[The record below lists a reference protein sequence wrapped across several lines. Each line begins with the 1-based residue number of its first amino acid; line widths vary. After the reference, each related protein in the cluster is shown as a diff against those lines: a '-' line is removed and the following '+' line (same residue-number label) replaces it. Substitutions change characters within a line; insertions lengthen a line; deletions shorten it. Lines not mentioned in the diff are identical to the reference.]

1 MSKDSFFVAFLMV
14 VVVIGLVAASSLQ
27 SALEQASTY
36 VGGIISQDTTWAT
49 SGGPYT
55 LANDTFVNQGVTLT
69 IQPGV
74 IVNLRSHDLGVN
86 GTLVAIG
93 TSNNPVQF
101 NSGALSFTPDC
112 NGYNK
117 QTGSGCIIE
126 NGILNATTLSCDN
139 ITKINQCTI
148 TAHVNGASG
157 IISFSDINGEVSGD
171 VISSS
176 TIIGDVSANTILNNN
191 IFGDVTPFAS
201 VQNNNITG
209 SLNLLGN
216 CIVSNNFIQ
225 GNITISSGTSTV
237 SSNTI
242 TSMDTAINIAP
253 SSSVGPIET
262 TIKNNE
268 IIASQIGIDMKS
280 DLNPTLYGWSSRA
293 TILLNIISGCST
305 AGILVNLGDAQAP
318 NPSGNGNKATIME
331 NVISNN
337 TYGIKA
343 NPSSIIQG
351 NLIINNQYGAL
362 GGIITENTV
371 VNNSYGVLGTNCSY
385 NNILNSSKYNFA
397 LGEFGVYSLT
407 GNADATNNWWGT
419 NDTQAINQTIY
430 DNKNDSTLGN
440 VTYEPFL
447 TSPNSAAPTQDYTV
461 AAGSTL
467 TQLAAPSPSPAPTS
481 NLPPTPTVS
490 PTSPSP
496 TPTTPDFISAI
507 IIVIII
513 AIIAI
518 VTLAI
523 LLIRRKRHNEHI

>member
-1 MSKDSFFVAFLMV
+1 MSKYSFFGTSLV
-14 VVVIGLVAASSLQ
+14 VVMVIGLMLVGSLQ
-27 SALEQASTY
+27 LDLGQSSTN
-36 VGGIISQDTTWAT
+36 VNGAISQDITWAL
-49 SGGPYT
+49 SGNPYILT
-55 LANDTFVNQGVTLT
+55 NDAFVNQGVTLT

-74 IVNLRSHDLGVN
+74 IVDLGSFDFEVN

-117 QTGSGCIIE
+117 QTGSGCIIQ
-126 NGILNATTLSCDN
+126 NGILNDTTVSCDN
-139 ITKINQCTI
+139 TTKINLCTI
-148 TAHVNGASG
+148 TAPVNGASG
-157 IISFSDINGEVSGD
+157 IISFSEINGEVNGD
-171 VISSS
+171 VISGS

-191 IFGDVTPFAS
+191 ILGDVAPFAS
-201 VQNNNITG
+201 AQNNNITG
-209 SLNLLGN
+209 SLNLVGN

-225 GNITISSGTSTV
+225 GNIAISSGTSTV

-253 SSSVGPIET
+253 SSSVGIIET

-268 IIASQIGIDMKS
+268 ITASQIGINMKS
-280 DLNPTLYGWSSRA
+280 DLIPTLYGWSSQA

-305 AGILVNLGDAQAP
+305 AGILVNSEDAQAS
-318 NPSGNGNKATIME
+318 NQYGNGNKATIME

-337 TYGIKA
+337 TYGIQA
-343 NPSSIIQG
+343 NPPSIIQG

-419 NDTQAINQTIY
+419 NDAQAINQTIY
-430 DNKNDSTLGN
+430 DSKNDTNLGN

-447 TSPNSAAPTQDYTV
+447 TSSNSAAPAQDYTIAV
-461 AAGSTL
+461 GSAL
-467 TQLAAPSPSPAPTS
+467 TTITAPSPSPAPT
-481 NLPPTPTVS
+481 T
-490 PTSPSP
+490 TSSATTTLSSASP
-496 TPTTPDFISAI
+496 TPVPKTPDFTPAI
-507 IIVIII
+507 ILAIIVIIV
-513 AIIAI
+513 I
-518 VTLAI
+518 VTLAT
-523 LLIRRKRHNEHI
+523 LLVRRKLHNERF